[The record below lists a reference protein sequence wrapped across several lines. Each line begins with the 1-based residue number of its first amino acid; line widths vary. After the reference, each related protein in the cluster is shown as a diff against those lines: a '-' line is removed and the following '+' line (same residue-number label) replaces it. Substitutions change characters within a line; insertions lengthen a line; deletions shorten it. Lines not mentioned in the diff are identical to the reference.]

1 MKNIFTL
8 IIVAIIATACN
19 NSSDYAKEYYK
30 TRTELAN
37 ARDSI
42 AILENRIKALSYP
55 ADQRL
60 ASINNLINQD
70 KLDLAIAEINELVA
84 LFPKSREAEQESTL
98 KAKIET
104 IRQNKIKEEKRL
116 KALGFKAISENTTV
130 SINDIKAQFSGFK
143 IATTFTYDRYDYSYY
158 YNTADKGHKYLS
170 ASMNITSS
178 SSNPKLPQCAIYYVD
193 GDVLTHRYDTFSTKF
208 ARWNDYGSYLG
219 NYHDNNN
226 DFAKVNTVKFKIGV
240 HLSDSDLQHPFVII
254 TKKECVLQRTHNKY
268 SRPEISYKG
277 SANFPQTLTLSDV
290 GKTGQYII
298 IKKYNFNKL

>member
-1 MKNIFTL
+1 MRNFITL
-8 IIVAIIATACN
+8 LIVSILVTACN
-19 NSSDYAKEYYK
+19 NYSKEYYQTK
-30 TRTELAN
+30 AELAA

-42 AILENRIKALSYP
+42 ATLENRIKALSYP

-143 IATTFTYDRYDYSYY
+143 IATTFTYDSYDYSYY

-178 SSNPKLPQCAIYYVD
+178 SSDPKLPQCAIYYVD
-193 GDVLTHRYDTFSTKF
+193 GDVLTYRHDTFSTKF
-208 ARWNDYGSYLG
+208 ARWSDYGSYLG

-240 HLSDSDLQHPFVII
+240 HLSDSDLQHPFVIV
-254 TKKECVLQRTHNKY
+254 TKKECVLQRTHKKY
-268 SRPEISYKG
+268 SNPEISYEG
-277 SANFPQTLTLSDV
+277 SANFPSQLTLSDID
-290 GKTGQYII
+290 KTGQYVV